1 MPEDWGKD
9 KIEDAVNKLLAE
21 AEREF
26 EIETRVFC
34 CDDVVGQLKREIV
47 DVLSCRCIDCCLQ
60 SAFIAYVIVTINNL
74 KKIAPEY
81 QKEIENEVIKLY
93 ISHSSITRYAMK
105 IAKEDVVEHCIKNCE
120 NIRTLQS
127 TKDEVPN

>member
-9 KIEDAVNKLLAE
+9 KVEDAVNELLAR
-21 AEREF
+21 AEKEF
-26 EIETRVFC
+26 EIKTIVLD
-34 CDDVVGQLKREIV
+34 CDDVEGQLKEEIV

-81 QKEIENEVIKLY
+81 QKEIENELIKLY
-93 ISHSSITRYAMK
+93 INHNTITRSAMK
-105 IAKEDVVEHCIKNCE
+105 IAKKDVAKNCIE
-120 NIRTLQS
+120 NYEDLRIFQS
-127 TKDEVPN
+127 VKDEVPN